1 MIVFLN
7 DSIVIK
13 ITFIQHPSKNRSYPV
28 WFCNLTVHFLVKHK
42 DPQGCIFKSLLG
54 NVYQHSKC
62 LLRGSLNLNQ
72 VIKIK
77 KKSAL

>member
-42 DPQGCIFKSLLG
+42 DPQGCNRYWVMFINTVSVYYEGLKLEPG
-54 NVYQHSKC
+54 N
-62 LLRGSLNLNQ
+62 
-72 VIKIK
+72 
-77 KKSAL
+77 